1 MTEKSQKVYD
11 LVNEMNW
18 VQLYREM
25 NFFHDSI
32 TDSIWMVDYNFFFWK
47 WRVEQFFNHIDV
59 HWHSFKL
66 TALLVTRN

>member
-1 MTEKSQKVYD
+1 MTEKSQNVYD

-32 TDSIWMVDYNFFFWK
+32 TDSIWMVNYNFFF
-47 WRVEQFFNHIDV
+47 ENDE
-59 HWHSFKL
+59 SNNSSTTL
-66 TALLVTRN
+66 TYTGIVLSLQPS